1 MMKLL
6 FFCLFLTPFA
16 LADSRITVSGISAG
30 AYMAQQLHVAHA
42 AQVAG
47 AGIIAGG
54 PLFCAQGKIADAI
67 NRCMLAVLPIP
78 LAKDALAAADRFHQE
93 GLVDDPRLLATSRV
107 YVLSGT
113 RDEIVSPK
121 VGEVLAESYRAW
133 GTQLLFENKLA
144 VGHAFPTLDF
154 GNPCGTGA
162 QTPYI
167 SKCNRDVAGEI
178 LNHLLGELKPR
189 TSFDRTHFFTFS
201 QLPSNGEKRS
211 ELLSMAETGYAYI
224 PAGCNDPDVGGCQI
238 HVSFHGCKQS
248 VPEIKTD
255 YITKTGLNEWAQ
267 ANRIVILYPQ
277 VIAQP
282 RTNPNACWDWWGYS
296 GALYATKKGPQ
307 IKRVME
313 IVDAFRSG
321 VLELRQV
328 TL

>member
-1 MMKLL
+1 MIKFILP
-6 FFCLFLTPFA
+6 FLVFTSVA

-30 AYMAQQLHVAHA
+30 AYMAQQLHVAHSA
-42 AQVAG
+42 RVAG

-54 PLFCAQGKIADAI
+54 PFYCAQGKVADAI
-67 NRCMLAVLPIP
+67 NRCMLAVLPVP
-78 LAKDALAAADRFHQE
+78 APKDALAAVDRFYQE
-93 GLVDDPRLLATSRV
+93 GLVDDPRLLAASRV

-113 RDEIVSPK
+113 RDEIVLPK
-121 VGEVLAESYRAW
+121 VGEVLAETYRAW
-133 GTQLLFENKLA
+133 GTQLRFENKLA

-154 GNPCGTGA
+154 GNPCTAGA
-162 QTPYI
+162 QLPYI

-189 TSFDRTHFFTFS
+189 TAFDRSRFFTFS
-201 QLPSNGEKRS
+201 QLRPKDEKRS

-224 PAGCNDPDVGGCQI
+224 PAGCNDPEAGGCHI

-248 VPEIKTD
+248 VPDVKTD
-255 YITKTGLNEWAQ
+255 YITRTGLNDWAQ

-296 GALYATKKGPQ
+296 GALYPTKNGPQ
-307 IKRVME
+307 IRRVME
-313 IVDAFRSG
+313 IVDALRSQE
-321 VLELRQV
+321 LEVRQV